1 VALTSI
7 ATIDDVRKQTE
18 FYVDQHNQVIP
29 HSACKGQ
36 TPDEMYFGKGNDI
49 PNQLNDARAVARE
62 ARMTANRAVTC
73 TKCAKPEALVRIENK
88 PIETG

>member
-7 ATIDDVRKQTE
+7 ATIDDVRKQTA

-36 TPDEMYFGKGNDI
+36 TPDEMYFGQGSDI
-49 PNQLNDARAVARE
+49 PSQLSDARAVARE

-73 TKCAKPEALVRIENK
+73 ITCAKPEAFVRIENK